1 MAWAIDSGNL
11 SILDSYTAA
20 IDHIEHCGNRLV
32 ANTGQ
37 ELVGVPAMLKY
48 PSCVPGSLGQE
59 PPAYWIYEGEVQ
71 YDTRKQDGLFAD
83 QMKMDHGEEAEE

>member
-1 MAWAIDSGNL
+1 MAWAIDSRNL

-20 IDHIEHCGNRLV
+20 IGHIEHCGNLLV

-48 PSCVPGSLGQE
+48 PSCGPGNLGQE
-59 PPAYWIYEGEVQ
+59 PPAY
-71 YDTRKQDGLFAD
+71 
-83 QMKMDHGEEAEE
+83 